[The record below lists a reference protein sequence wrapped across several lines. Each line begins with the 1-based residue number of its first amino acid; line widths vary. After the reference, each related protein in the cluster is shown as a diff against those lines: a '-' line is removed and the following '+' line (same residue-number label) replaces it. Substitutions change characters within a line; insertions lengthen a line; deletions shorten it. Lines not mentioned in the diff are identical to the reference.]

1 MPSQIADY
9 AHDTWAA
16 LLEHYAAIRRFTEE
30 LAARLSPEDQC
41 VQSMPD
47 ASPAKWHL
55 GHTAWFFETLILER
69 FDAGYKPVDRGYS
82 FLFNSY
88 YDALGPRH
96 SRAERGLITR
106 PSAAEV
112 MAYRRH
118 VDEAMA
124 DLFQKANDAARPSV
138 AALIDLGLN
147 HEQQHQELILTDIK
161 HAFFRNPGFPC
172 YAPPA
177 IAAVHPAAPMRWI
190 DFRGGAVSIGH
201 DGDAFAYDN
210 EKPRHK
216 VLLAPYR
223 LASRPVTCGEYL
235 GFIEER
241 GYDRPRL
248 WLSDGWAAARAQG
261 WGAPLYWFKDDDGD
275 WRIFTLNG
283 VKRLDPDEPVAHV
296 SLYEAAAYAEWAGKR
311 LPTEFEWEAAAATEA
326 VAGHFLDPGR
336 PHPARS
342 VDGPGLNQIYG
353 DVWEWTRSSYDPYP
367 GFRPFSGAAAEYN
380 GKFMIGQVVLR
391 GGSCATPDG
400 HVRPTYRNFFPP
412 NARWQFSGIRLAE
425 DP

>member
-1 MPSQIADY
+1 MSSQIADY
-9 AHDTWAA
+9 AHDAWAA
-16 LLEHYAAIRRFTEE
+16 LLGHYAAVRRFTEE
-30 LAARLSPEDQC
+30 IAARLSPEDQC

-47 ASPAKWHL
+47 ASPTKWHL
-55 GHTAWFFETLILER
+55 GHTAWFFESFILER
-69 FDAGYKPVDRGYS
+69 FDAGYKPVDRRYS

-96 SRAERGLITR
+96 SRAERGLLTR

-112 MAYRRH
+112 IAYRRR

-124 DLFQKANDAARPSV
+124 DLFQTANDAARSSI
-138 AALIDLGLN
+138 ATLIDLGLN

-161 HAFFRNPGFPC
+161 HAFFRNPMFPC

-177 IAAVHPAAPMRWI
+177 IAAVNPPAPMRWI
-190 DFRGGAVSIGH
+190 DFGGGAVSIGH

-210 EKPRHK
+210 EKPRHE

-223 LASRPVTCGEYL
+223 LASRPTTCGEYL

-248 WLSDGWAAARAQG
+248 WLSDGWATACAQG
-261 WGAPLYWFKDDDGD
+261 WRAPLYWFKHDDGD

-283 VKRLDPDEPVAHV
+283 VKMLDPDEPVAHV

-326 VAGHFLDPGR
+326 VAGHFLDPAR

-342 VDGPGLNQIYG
+342 VDESGLNQIYG

-400 HVRPTYRNFFPP
+400 HIRPSYRNFFPP

>member
-16 LLEHYAAIRRFTEE
+16 LLEHYAAVRRFTEE

-55 GHTAWFFETLILER
+55 GHTAWFFETFILER
-69 FDAGYKPVDRGYS
+69 FDASYKPVDRGYS

-106 PSAAEV
+106 PSVAEV
-112 MAYRRH
+112 IIYRRH
-118 VDEAMA
+118 VDEAIA
-124 DLFQKANDAARPSV
+124 DLFQTANDAARSSI
-138 AALIDLGLN
+138 ATLIDLGLN
-147 HEQQHQELILTDIK
+147 HEQQHQELILSDIK
-161 HAFFRNPGFPC
+161 HAFFRNPMLPC

-177 IAAVHPAAPMRWI
+177 IAAVHPVAPVRWI

-210 EKPRHK
+210 ERPRHE

-248 WLSDGWAAARAQG
+248 WLSDGWATARAQG
-261 WGAPLYWFKDDDGD
+261 WG
-275 WRIFTLNG
+275 R
-283 VKRLDPDEPVAHV
+283 
-296 SLYEAAAYAEWAGKR
+296 
-311 LPTEFEWEAAAATEA
+311 
-326 VAGHFLDPGR
+326 
-336 PHPARS
+336 RS
-342 VDGPGLNQIYG
+342 IGSRMTKASGEYLRS
-353 DVWEWTRSSYDPYP
+353 TASRSSIRTSPSPMSAFMRPRHMRSGRVKGSPRSLSGKPPPPRRRSP
-367 GFRPFSGAAAEYN
+367 GIFLIRPA
-380 GKFMIGQVVLR
+380 
-391 GGSCATPDG
+391 P
-400 HVRPTYRNFFPP
+400 
-412 NARWQFSGIRLAE
+412 IRREASMS
-425 DP
+425 PA

>member
-1 MPSQIADY
+1 
-9 AHDTWAA
+9 
-16 LLEHYAAIRRFTEE
+16 LL
-30 LAARLSPEDQC
+30 
-41 VQSMPD
+41 
-47 ASPAKWHL
+47 
-55 GHTAWFFETLILER
+55 
-69 FDAGYKPVDRGYS
+69 
-82 FLFNSY
+82 
-88 YDALGPRH
+88 
-96 SRAERGLITR
+96 TR

-112 MAYRRH
+112 IAYRRR

-124 DLFQKANDAARPSV
+124 DLFQTANDAARSSI
-138 AALIDLGLN
+138 ATLIDLGLN

-161 HAFFRNPGFPC
+161 HAFFRNPAFPC

-210 EKPRHK
+210 EKPRHE

-223 LASRPVTCGEYL
+223 LASRPTTCGEYL

-248 WLSDGWAAARAQG
+248 WLSDGWATACAQG
-261 WGAPLYWFKDDDGD
+261 WRAPLYWFKHDDGD

-283 VKRLDPDEPVAHV
+283 VKMLDPDEPVAHV

-326 VAGHFLDPGR
+326 VAGHFLDPAR

-342 VDGPGLNQIYG
+342 VDEPGLNQIYG

-367 GFRPFSGAAAEYN
+367 GFKPFSGAAAEYN

-400 HVRPTYRNFFPP
+400 HIRPTYRNFFPP
-412 NARWQFSGIRLAE
+412 NARWQFNGIRLAE

>member
-1 MPSQIADY
+1 MSSQIADY
-9 AHDTWAA
+9 AHDAWAA
-16 LLEHYAAIRRFTEE
+16 LLGHYAAFRRFTEE

-55 GHTAWFFETLILER
+55 GHTAWFFESFILER
-69 FDAGYKPVDRGYS
+69 FDAGYKPVDRRYS

-96 SRAERGLITR
+96 SRAERGLLTR

-112 MAYRRH
+112 IAYRRR

-124 DLFQKANDAARPSV
+124 DLFQTANDAARSSI
-138 AALIDLGLN
+138 ATLIDLGLN

-161 HAFFRNPGFPC
+161 HAFFRNPMFPC

-177 IAAVHPAAPMRWI
+177 IAAVNPPAPMRWI
-190 DFRGGAVSIGH
+190 DFGGGAVSIGH

-210 EKPRHK
+210 EKPRHE

-248 WLSDGWAAARAQG
+248 WLSDGWETARAQG
-261 WGAPLYWFKDDDGD
+261 WRAPL
-275 WRIFTLNG
+275 
-283 VKRLDPDEPVAHV
+283 
-296 SLYEAAAYAEWAGKR
+296 
-311 LPTEFEWEAAAATEA
+311 
-326 VAGHFLDPGR
+326 
-336 PHPARS
+336 
-342 VDGPGLNQIYG
+342 
-353 DVWEWTRSSYDPYP
+353 
-367 GFRPFSGAAAEYN
+367 
-380 GKFMIGQVVLR
+380 VLVQ
-391 GGSCATPDG
+391 G
-400 HVRPTYRNFFPP
+400 
-412 NARWQFSGIRLAE
+412 
-425 DP
+425 